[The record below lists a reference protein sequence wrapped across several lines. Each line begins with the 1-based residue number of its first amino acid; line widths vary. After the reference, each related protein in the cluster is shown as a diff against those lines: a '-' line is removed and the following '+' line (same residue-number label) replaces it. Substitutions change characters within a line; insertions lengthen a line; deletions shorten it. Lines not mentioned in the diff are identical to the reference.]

1 MKLLR
6 IFVLNLSL
14 FALTA
19 TVQAQSDPVVM
30 TVNGKDITLSEFE
43 YSFNKNNSEGVID
56 RKSVEEY
63 VPLFINFKLK
73 VAAAEDA
80 RYDTLTSIVKDLNSY
95 REQMLMPTLED
106 PDFIEYEARVA
117 YDNAAARFAGQDLLT
132 ASHILVLMRQD
143 ATAAQQAAAK
153 TRIDSIY
160 QVLQQGA
167 DFATVAKECSDDK
180 PSAVKGGSLGQFC
193 KGMMI
198 PDFEAAAYSLQPG
211 QMSKPVK
218 TTVGWHIIRLEDR
231 HPFEPYE
238 HYRERIIRDLEQRG
252 IRVAAANHLVDSL
265 SRKQGVSRDEMITRL
280 FNKMIAND
288 AEARFLAQ
296 EYYDGSLMFE
306 ISKNEIWDPAAA
318 DEAGQ
323 ERYFEQHKKQYTW
336 DSPRFKGAVIYAKD
350 QATVDAATRLLK
362 KQKDAAKWEQ
372 ILTSTFNTDSAKN
385 IRIEQGVYAKG
396 DNANIDILVFGQQG
410 DTKPLKGFE
419 AVGVYGKQI
428 KKPQTAADVKGQLA
442 NDYRLAKEQEWV
454 DGLRK
459 KYTFSVNEEVLKQV
473 KTTGK

>member
-6 IFVLNLSL
+6 FFILNVSL
-14 FALTA
+14 CTLLMA
-19 TVQAQSDPVVM
+19 VQAQTDPVVM
-30 TVNGKDITLSEFE
+30 TVNGKDVSLSEFE

-80 RYDTLTSIVKDLNSY
+80 RYDTLTSMIKDINSY
-95 REQMLMPTLED
+95 REQMLLPTLED
-106 PDFIEYEARVA
+106 PDFIEQAARTT
-117 YDNAAARFAGQDLLT
+117 YDNTAAFYAGHDILT

-143 ATAAQQAAAK
+143 ATAMQQSAAK
-153 TRIDSIY
+153 ERIDSIY
-160 QVLQQGA
+160 QVLLDGA

-180 PSAVKGGSLGQFC
+180 ASAVNGGSLGQFG
-193 KGMMI
+193 KGQMI
-198 PDFEAAAYSLQPG
+198 PDFEEAAYTLQPG
-211 QMSKPVK
+211 QMSRPVK

-238 HYRERIIRDLEQRG
+238 YHRQNIINFLEQRG
-252 IRVAAANHLVDSL
+252 IREAAANHLVDSL
-265 SRKQGVSRDEMITRL
+265 ARQQNVSRDEMIKRL
-280 FNKMIAND
+280 FNQMIAND

-323 ERYFEQHKKQYTW
+323 EQYFALHKKQYTW
-336 DSPRFKGAVIYAKD
+336 DAPRFKGAIIYAKD
-350 QATVDAATRLLK
+350 QATIDAAKRLLK
-362 KQKDAAKWEQ
+362 KQKDVTKWEQ
-372 ILTSTFNTDSAKN
+372 ILNETFNTDSAN
-385 IRIEQGVYAKG
+385 TVRIERGVYAQG
-396 DNANIDILVFGQQG
+396 DNANVDVLAFAKQG
-410 DTKPLKGFE
+410 STKPLKGFE

-428 KKPQTAADVKGQLA
+428 KKPETAADVKGQLA
-442 NDYRLAKEQEWV
+442 NDYRVAKEQEWV
-454 DGLRK
+454 EALRR
-459 KYTFSVNEEVLKQV
+459 KYSFTVNEDVLKQV
-473 KTTGK
+473 KTVSQ